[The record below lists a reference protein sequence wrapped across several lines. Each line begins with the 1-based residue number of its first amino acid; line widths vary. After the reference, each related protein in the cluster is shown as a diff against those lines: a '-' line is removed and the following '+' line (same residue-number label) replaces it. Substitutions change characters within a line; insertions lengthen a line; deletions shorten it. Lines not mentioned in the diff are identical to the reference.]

1 MKKIYIILFVL
12 FFNFISVN
20 TEEVNCDSAI
30 NKLKP
35 ACNLGKV
42 FKGMEKFSKNHKT
55 IGQYLGLKKI
65 TKTNIKS
72 FAEKHK
78 TIGQSIGLDNK
89 NSKLKKFDKEN
100 KTLKDLFKNYIK

>member
-12 FFNFISVN
+12 SFNFISVN

-35 ACNLGKV
+35 ACNLGKA
-42 FKGMEKFSKNHKT
+42 FKGMEKFSENHKT
-55 IGQYLGLKKI
+55 IGQSLGLKKN
-65 TKTNIKS
+65 KNEKS
-72 FAEKHK
+72 LAERHK

-100 KTLKDLFKNYIK
+100 KTLKDLYKNYIK

>member
-1 MKKIYIILFVL
+1 MKIKKKNAVGLSFFFL
-12 FFNFISVN
+12 FFDCWV
-20 TEEVNCDSAI
+20 
-30 NKLKP
+30 
-35 ACNLGKV
+35 
-42 FKGMEKFSKNHKT
+42 
-55 IGQYLGLKKI
+55 
-65 TKTNIKS
+65 